1 MRRAE
6 QQTERVL
13 PQNEVAEI
21 SVLGAIL
28 QNAQAV
34 AEAIE
39 VLQPEDFFTSVHQN
53 VFAACQHLFNANGA
67 VDIVTVGQEMMRR
80 GTLERA
86 TYLMELVDAVP
97 TAANV
102 RHHAAIVKEKATMRR
117 IIESGRAIVARAYE
131 DQDAASAVLDWAE
144 QQLFN
149 VSQGRAKAS
158 FIEVK
163 TLLRPVFEQM
173 EAVYER
179 KEAVTGIATS
189 FARLDEMTTG
199 FQASDLVVLAAR
211 PSMGKAQPLDAL
223 VKTPTAW
230 KQIGDLEIGDA
241 LASVDGEPSFVDGI
255 FPQGEEQVYRIE
267 FSDGR
272 WTECSAGHLWTV
284 TYRDWDG
291 PKTLT
296 TAKLINMLTKKR
308 YQYRLWIDMAS
319 GDWGHNNELPIDPW
333 LLGVLLGD
341 GGLSHGVTP
350 TISSVDDEI
359 LDRVREKISPEL
371 ELNFGNGC
379 TWRIAQVGS
388 QRRPGRYG
396 VWPNPLGEALKQ
408 LGLQGHL
415 SEDKFI
421 PISYATASRDVRL
434 ALLQGLL
441 DTDGGVEKF
450 GTVRFSTC
458 SHKLATDVVC
468 LARSLGAWCSMTT
481 SKKHYTHNGERREA
495 QLAYVCTISHPD
507 PKSLFTLTR
516 KKVRCRRV
524 RTKRAIIVSITPT
537 RFTETR
543 CIKVS
548 HPSQLYIT
556 DDYVVTH
563 NTSFALNLAD
573 HVATT
578 TQTPVAVFSLEMTKE
593 QLVQRLLCARARV
606 ESRKI
611 RTGYI
616 RDVDWPRLTA
626 AAGVLSGAPIY
637 IDDSSAQTVLEMR
650 AKARRLKSEKGL
662 GLVIIDYLQLITGMR
677 RHEGRVQ
684 EVSEISRSLKMMA
697 KDLGVPVVALSQLS
711 RAVEQRQPPRPQL
724 SDLRES
730 GSIEQDADVVV
741 FLYRPAFYQI
751 KDRDEEEKDAPP
763 IIDNTTEVIVGKQR
777 NGPTGTVYLAF
788 LQDCGVFVAQE
799 RKREL

>member
-117 IIESGRAIVARAYE
+117 IIESGQAIVARAYE
-131 DQDAASAVLDWAE
+131 DQDEASAVLDWAE

-211 PSMGKAQPLDAL
+211 PSMGK
-223 VKTPTAW
+223 
-230 KQIGDLEIGDA
+230 
-241 LASVDGEPSFVDGI
+241 
-255 FPQGEEQVYRIE
+255 
-267 FSDGR
+267 
-272 WTECSAGHLWTV
+272 
-284 TYRDWDG
+284 
-291 PKTLT
+291 
-296 TAKLINMLTKKR
+296 
-308 YQYRLWIDMAS
+308 
-319 GDWGHNNELPIDPW
+319 
-333 LLGVLLGD
+333 
-341 GGLSHGVTP
+341 
-350 TISSVDDEI
+350 
-359 LDRVREKISPEL
+359 
-371 ELNFGNGC
+371 
-379 TWRIAQVGS
+379 
-388 QRRPGRYG
+388 
-396 VWPNPLGEALKQ
+396 
-408 LGLQGHL
+408 
-415 SEDKFI
+415 
-421 PISYATASRDVRL
+421 
-434 ALLQGLL
+434 
-441 DTDGGVEKF
+441 
-450 GTVRFSTC
+450 
-458 SHKLATDVVC
+458 
-468 LARSLGAWCSMTT
+468 
-481 SKKHYTHNGERREA
+481 
-495 QLAYVCTISHPD
+495 
-507 PKSLFTLTR
+507 
-516 KKVRCRRV
+516 
-524 RTKRAIIVSITPT
+524 
-537 RFTETR
+537 
-543 CIKVS
+543 
-548 HPSQLYIT
+548 
-556 DDYVVTH
+556 
-563 NTSFALNLAD
+563 TSFALNLAD

-637 IDDSSAQTVLEMR
+637 IDDSSAQSVLEMR

-724 SDLRES
+724 SDLRDS

-788 LQDCGVFVAQE
+788 LQDFGVFVAQE

>member
-6 QQTERVL
+6 PQTERVL
-13 PQNEVAEI
+13 PQNAVAEI

-211 PSMGKAQPLDAL
+211 PSMGK
-223 VKTPTAW
+223 
-230 KQIGDLEIGDA
+230 
-241 LASVDGEPSFVDGI
+241 
-255 FPQGEEQVYRIE
+255 
-267 FSDGR
+267 
-272 WTECSAGHLWTV
+272 
-284 TYRDWDG
+284 
-291 PKTLT
+291 
-296 TAKLINMLTKKR
+296 
-308 YQYRLWIDMAS
+308 
-319 GDWGHNNELPIDPW
+319 
-333 LLGVLLGD
+333 
-341 GGLSHGVTP
+341 
-350 TISSVDDEI
+350 
-359 LDRVREKISPEL
+359 
-371 ELNFGNGC
+371 
-379 TWRIAQVGS
+379 
-388 QRRPGRYG
+388 
-396 VWPNPLGEALKQ
+396 
-408 LGLQGHL
+408 
-415 SEDKFI
+415 
-421 PISYATASRDVRL
+421 
-434 ALLQGLL
+434 
-441 DTDGGVEKF
+441 
-450 GTVRFSTC
+450 
-458 SHKLATDVVC
+458 
-468 LARSLGAWCSMTT
+468 
-481 SKKHYTHNGERREA
+481 
-495 QLAYVCTISHPD
+495 
-507 PKSLFTLTR
+507 
-516 KKVRCRRV
+516 
-524 RTKRAIIVSITPT
+524 
-537 RFTETR
+537 
-543 CIKVS
+543 
-548 HPSQLYIT
+548 
-556 DDYVVTH
+556 
-563 NTSFALNLAD
+563 TSFALNLAD

-637 IDDSSAQTVLEMR
+637 IDDSSAQSVLEMR
-650 AKARRLKSEKGL
+650 AKARRLKTEKGL

-697 KDLGVPVVALSQLS
+697 KDL
-711 RAVEQRQPPRPQL
+711 
-724 SDLRES
+724 
-730 GSIEQDADVVV
+730 
-741 FLYRPAFYQI
+741 
-751 KDRDEEEKDAPP
+751 
-763 IIDNTTEVIVGKQR
+763 
-777 NGPTGTVYLAF
+777 
-788 LQDCGVFVAQE
+788 
-799 RKREL
+799 